1 MAALLGEL
9 ASRFR
14 GVQGCPGPPLPGHPL
29 AFHGPCPS
37 CHQVFQ
43 GPALPMALVL
53 AFGAHYF
60 APTPPCPGFP
70 DFLSL
75 PSVSSDTNTLL
86 RKSFGPW
93 RGSRGPEAGGSGE

>member
-14 GVQGCPGPPLPGHPL
+14 GVQGCPGPPLPGRPL

-60 APTPPCPGFP
+60 APLPHAQVFLTSCLCPQ
-70 DFLSL
+70 SL
-75 PSVSSDTNTLL
+75 PIQTP
-86 RKSFGPW
+86 F
-93 RGSRGPEAGGSGE
+93 